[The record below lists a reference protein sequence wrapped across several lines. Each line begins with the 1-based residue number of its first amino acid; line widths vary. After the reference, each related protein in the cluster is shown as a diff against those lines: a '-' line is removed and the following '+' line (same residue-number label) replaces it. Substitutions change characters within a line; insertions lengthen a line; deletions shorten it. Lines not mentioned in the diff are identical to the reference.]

1 MIGIVVV
8 SHSAPL
14 AAAAVDLALQMGG
27 GAPPRIEVAAGTAD
41 GGFGTD
47 AVDIAAAI
55 DRAASDD
62 GVLIV
67 MDLGSAILSAEMARE
82 FVQSDTRVVLS
93 PSPFVEGLVAAV
105 VSAAAGASLDAVVT
119 EIGGAM
125 AAKRAQLGDDADAA
139 VNRTAV
145 ADEAPAT
152 TTAGSAGAA
161 AGEASFEAVVR
172 NPSGLHAR
180 PAAAFVR
187 AAGRFDAKVQV
198 TDLDTGSAPAAGD
211 SLLAL
216 MSLGVRPGTRIRVT
230 ASGPQA
236 QAAADE
242 LRAMVEDGFGEL

>member
-8 SHSAPL
+8 SHSAAL
-14 AAAAVDLALQMGG
+14 ASAGVDLALQMGG
-27 GAPPRIEVAAGTAD
+27 NAPPRIEVAAGTPD

-47 AVDIAAAI
+47 AVEIAAAI

-62 GVLIV
+62 GVLVV

-82 FVQSDTRVVLS
+82 FVQTDARVVLS
-93 PSPFVEGLVAAV
+93 SAPFVEGLVAAV
-105 VSAAAGASLDAVVT
+105 VAAAAGASLDAVIAEV
-119 EIGGAM
+119 GGALE
-125 AAKRAQLGDDADAA
+125 AKRTQLGDEAAGAPAA
-139 VNRTAV
+139 V
-145 ADEAPAT
+145 APARDD
-152 TTAGSAGAA
+152 TAATD
-161 AGEASFEAVVR
+161 EASFEAVIR

-187 AAGRFDAKVQV
+187 AAGRFDARVSV
-198 TDLDTGSAPAAGD
+198 ADLDAGTAPVAGN

-216 MSLGVRPGTRIRVT
+216 MSLGVRPGTRVRVA

-236 QAAADE
+236 REAVDE